1 MVLEITCEY
10 KLSMFWCIAG
20 NLAGSEDHKSIW
32 DSCGGS
38 LSSQTQEEKNCNRFQ
53 ALGHSYASTQ
63 TELGFLNI
71 IWLKWVL
78 THLKDRKVR
87 NRLNE
92 KHNPTQLQW
101 SWDKKPFSVM
111 VPWTAIF
118 FFSWLIPSVQNWL
131 YWVGFFVWLG
141 FLGLGVFW
149 GCLGL
154 FSLWVIC
161 NGSKDPDQAPN
172 IASNW
177 YNSWRS

>member
-118 FFSWLIPSVQNWL
+118 FFLADSFSAELAL
-131 YWVGFFVWLG
+131 LGGFLCLVGVFGFGG
-141 FLGLGVFW
+141 FLGLFGAF
-149 GCLGL
+149 
-154 FSLWVIC
+154 FSLSNLQWIK
-161 NGSKDPDQAPN
+161 GS
-172 IASNW
+172 
-177 YNSWRS
+177 RSSTKHSF